1 MNQTFNFN
9 FNGVDIPFEA
19 NLGDINM
26 WIDATEMAKS
36 CSKSKEEY
44 ENLRPSRWIRSK
56 EAQDYI
62 KELIRSG
69 QILDSSEIVQ
79 KRSTHSRAGSY
90 HIWMKRKF
98 AIRYAQWISV
108 KFAIWVDERIEEI
121 LTQGYSFMTSE
132 YNKALQDNQQLQ
144 NVINMLQ
151 PKADYYDQVL
161 QDQTFKYNFRDLCLS
176 LNLKVSNKDLVK
188 LLIDNG
194 YAYRSSGNLYLYGP
208 WSTEGYLGTS
218 TELCPDGK
226 YRTELKWSESGRRW
240 IHSLAIKWGII

>member
-36 CSKSKEEY
+36 CSKNYKDY
-44 ENLRPSRWIRSK
+44 DRLRPGKWLRSV
-56 EAQDYI
+56 ECQNYVNALI
-62 KELIRSG
+62 KSG
-69 QILDSSEIVQ
+69 QILSINDVIKQVPTPG
-79 KRSTHSRAGSY
+79 KRGSG

-98 AIRYAQWISV
+98 AIRYAQWIKV
-108 KFAIWVDERIEEI
+108 DFAIWVDERIEEI
-121 LTQGYSFMTSE
+121 LTQGYSFMTNE